1 MNELPAIPEEFTKV
15 IKDFVTDIQTT
26 FPEFCPLISK
36 WWKSRKDFEYIESL
50 EERETKFLEAQGK
63 SIQLLHR
70 FCTKKFPPRFFDLL
84 YQNEEIFKEDAEHD
98 TEFLPHIH
106 FKTLWELDISQKTKD
121 TIWKYLQ
128 LILFSIIGNLENKES
143 FGGDTAKLF
152 EAINNE
158 DFKSKL
164 EQTLEQIQG
173 LFQKGQEEG
182 QGEEQGEEQEQVEG
196 EGQKDEREKQPNNQ
210 NNFPNADQ
218 LHDHISGM
226 MNGKLGQLAKEI
238 AEETADSFNLDMEN
252 TGDMKD
258 VFQKLLKNPTKL
270 MGLVKNVG
278 DKLDS
283 KMKSGE
289 IKESELMAEATEI
302 FNRMKNTPGMGGMGD
317 IQSMLSKM
325 GLGGAGAK
333 LNMGAME
340 EQMKRNLKMAQMKEK
355 VKANIGKK
363 NVPTTEPVNQP
374 PPVFTEE
381 QLIEIFEK
389 ENSNT
394 NQEKTVKKKKDKS
407 KKPKK

>member
-1 MNELPAIPEEFTKV
+1 MSELPPIPEEFTKV

-70 FCTKKFPPRFFDLL
+70 FCTKKFPSRFFDLL
-84 YQNEEIFKEDAEHD
+84 YQNEEIFKEDAEQD

-106 FKTLWELDISQKTKD
+106 FKTLWDLDISQKTKD

-164 EQTLEQIQG
+164 EETLEQIQG

-182 QGEEQGEEQEQVEG
+182 EGMQEEQGEEQEQ
-196 EGQKDEREKQPNNQ
+196 GQKDEREKQPNNQ
-210 NNFPNADQ
+210 NKFPNADQ

-278 DKLDS
+278 DKLDN

-333 LNMGAME
+333 LNTGAME
-340 EQMKRNLKMAQMKEK
+340 EQMKRNLKMAQMKERM
-355 VKANIGKK
+355 KANIGKK
-363 NVPTTEPVNQP
+363 NVPTTEQVNP
-374 PPVFTEE
+374 LSPPVFSEE
-381 QLIEIFEK
+381 QLVEIFEK
-389 ENSNT
+389 EDLNT

>member
-1 MNELPAIPEEFTKV
+1 MSELLSIPEEFTKV
-15 IKDFVTDIQTT
+15 IKDFVGDLQNT
-26 FPEFCPLISK
+26 FPEFGSLINK
-36 WWKSRKDFEYIESL
+36 WWKSRKDFDYIESE
-50 EERETKFLEAQGK
+50 EERESKFLEAQTK
-63 SIQLLHR
+63 SIELLHR

-84 YQNEEIFKEDAEHD
+84 YQNEEMFSEDSEMD

-106 FKTLWELDISQKTKD
+106 FKTLWALDISQKTRD

-128 LILFSIIGNLENKES
+128 LILFSIISNLENKES
-143 FGGDTAKLF
+143 FGGDTSKLF
-152 EAINNE
+152 EAINQE

-164 EQTLEQIQG
+164 EETLAQIQG
-173 LFQKGQEEG
+173 LFEKSEEEG
-182 QGEEQGEEQEQVEG
+182 KEGVDQESSS
-196 EGQKDEREKQPNNQ
+196 NTNANANQ
-210 NNFPNADQ
+210 NSRFPNAEQ
-218 LHDHISGM
+218 LHEHISGM

-238 AEETADSFNLDMEN
+238 AEETADSFNLDMES

-317 IQSMLSKM
+317 IQAMLSKM
-325 GLGGAGAK
+325 GLGGAGGK

-340 EQMKRNLKMAQMKEK
+340 AQLNKNMKMAQMKERMK
-355 VKANIGKK
+355 EKSAARSEAKQRDVLNQAASM
-363 NVPTTEPVNQP
+363 PQP
-374 PPVFTEE
+374 PPMSEE
-381 QLIEIFEK
+381 ELIQMFEK
-389 ENSNT
+389 DT
-394 NQEKTVKKKKDKS
+394 NESKKEKSSKKKKGKS
-407 KKPKK
+407 KK

>member
-1 MNELPAIPEEFTKV
+1 MSELLAIPEEFTKV
-15 IKDFVTDIQTT
+15 IKDFVGDIQNT

-36 WWKSRKDFEYIESL
+36 WWKSKKDFEYIESV
-50 EERETKFLEAQGK
+50 EERESKFLEAQGK

-70 FCTKKFPPRFFDLL
+70 FCTKKYPPRFFDIL
-84 YQNEEIFKEDAEHD
+84 YQNEEIFKEEAEQD
-98 TEFLPHIH
+98 TEFLPHIY
-106 FKTLWELDISQKTKD
+106 FKTLWDLDVSQKTKD

-158 DFKSKL
+158 DFKGKL
-164 EQTLEQIQG
+164 EETLEQIQG
-173 LFQKGQEEG
+173 LFQKGQEERG
-182 QGEEQGEEQEQVEG
+182 EQEGEEKEEGQQGEG
-196 EGQKDEREKQPNNQ
+196 EKQETNTNNQ
-210 NNFPNADQ
+210 NKFPNAEQ

-333 LNMGAME
+333 LNTGAME
-340 EQMKRNLKMAQMKEK
+340 EQMKRNLKMAQMKERM
-355 VKANIGKK
+355 KANIGKK
-363 NVPTTEPVNQP
+363 NVPTTERVNQP
-374 PPVFTEE
+374 PPLFSEE
-381 QLIEIFEK
+381 QLVEIFEK
-389 ENSNT
+389 EDSNT

>member
-1 MNELPAIPEEFTKV
+1 MSELPAIPEEFTKV

-26 FPEFCPLISK
+26 FPEFSPLIYK
-36 WWKSRKDFEYIESL
+36 WWKSRKDFEYIENL
-50 EERETKFLEAQGK
+50 EERELKFLEAQGK

-70 FCTKKFPPRFFDLL
+70 FCTKKFPPRFFDIL
-84 YQNEEIFKEDAEHD
+84 YQNEEIFKEDAEQD

-106 FKTLWELDISQKTKD
+106 FKTLWDLDISQKTKD

-173 LFQKGQEEG
+173 LFQKGQQHEEG
-182 QGEEQGEEQEQVEG
+182 EQEGQEEEGEKQEG
-196 EGQKDEREKQPNNQ
+196 EGSNPNTNNQ
-210 NNFPNADQ
+210 TKFPNVEQ

-325 GLGGAGAK
+325 GLGGAGSK
-333 LNMGAME
+333 LNTGAME
-340 EQMKRNLKMAQMKEK
+340 AQMKRNLKMAQMKERM
-355 VKANIGKK
+355 KANIGKK
-363 NVPTTEPVNQP
+363 NVPTTEPVNQLP
-374 PPVFTEE
+374 PQFTEE
-381 QLIEIFEK
+381 QLVEMFEN
-389 ENSNT
+389 EDSTT
-394 NQEKTVKKKKDKS
+394 NKEKTVKKKKGKS
-407 KKPKK
+407 KK

>member
-1 MNELPAIPEEFTKV
+1 MAESQTIPEEFSKV
-15 IKDFVTDIQTT
+15 IKDFVTDIQIT

-36 WWKSRKDFEYIESL
+36 WWKSRKDFEYIESS

-63 SIQLLHR
+63 SVQILYR
-70 FCTKKFPPRFFDLL
+70 FCTKKFPPRFFDIL
-84 YQNEEIFKEDAEHD
+84 YQNDEIFKEDSEHD

-106 FKTLWELDISQKTKD
+106 FKTLWDLDISQKTKD

-143 FGGDTAKLF
+143 FGADTAKLF
-152 EAINNE
+152 EAINND
-158 DFKSKL
+158 DFKGKL
-164 EQTLEQIQG
+164 EETLEQIQG
-173 LFQKGQEEG
+173 LFQKGT
-182 QGEEQGEEQEQVEG
+182 EEQAGEG
-196 EGQKDEREKQPNNQ
+196 ENQ
-210 NNFPNADQ
+210 QSSSSDSQNGNSGFPNAEQ

-238 AEETADSFNLDMEN
+238 AEETAGSFNLDMDN

-317 IQSMLSKM
+317 IQAMLSKM
-325 GLGGAGAK
+325 GLGGAGGK
-333 LNMGAME
+333 MNMGAME
-340 EQMKRNLKMAQMKEK
+340 AQLNRNMKMAQMKERM
-355 VKANIGKK
+355 KAKSEAKSAAKQNTNNQNVNNTSSIQ
-363 NVPTTEPVNQP
+363 VPT
-374 PPVFTEE
+374 FTEE
-381 QLIEIFEK
+381 QLVEIFEK
-389 ENSNT
+389 DKQSESNKKS
-394 NQEKTVKKKKDKS
+394 QKKKDKS
-407 KKPKK
+407 KKTKK

>member
-1 MNELPAIPEEFTKV
+1 MSESQSIPEEFSKV
-15 IKDFVTDIQTT
+15 IKDFVTDIQNT
-26 FPEFCPLISK
+26 FPEFTSLISK
-36 WWKSRKDFEYIESL
+36 WWKSRKDFEYIESS
-50 EERETKFLEAQGK
+50 EERESKFLEAQGK
-63 SIQLLHR
+63 SIQILYR
-70 FCTKKFPPRFFDLL
+70 FCTKKFPPRFFDIL
-84 YQNEEIFKEDAEHD
+84 YQNEEIFKEDSEHD

-106 FKTLWELDISQKTKD
+106 FKTLWDLDISQKTKD

-143 FGGDTAKLF
+143 FGADTAKLF

-158 DFKSKL
+158 DFKGKL
-164 EQTLEQIQG
+164 EETLEQIQG
-173 LFQKGQEEG
+173 LFQKGTEDQDQGINQEENQG
-182 QGEEQGEEQEQVEG
+182 QPQ
-196 EGQKDEREKQPNNQ
+196 DNSNRNSA
-210 NNFPNADQ
+210 FPNADQ

-238 AEETADSFNLDMEN
+238 AEETAGSFNLDMEN

-278 DKLDS
+278 EKLDS

-317 IQSMLSKM
+317 IQAMLSKM
-325 GLGGAGAK
+325 GLGGAGGK

-340 EQMKRNLKMAQMKEK
+340 AQLNKNMKMAQMKERM
-355 VKANIGKK
+355 KANIGKK
-363 NVPTTEPVNQP
+363 NVPTAEPVNHQSP
-374 PPVFTEE
+374 TFTEE
-381 QLIEIFEK
+381 ELVEMFEK
-389 ENSNT
+389 DKQ
-394 NQEKTVKKKKDKS
+394 QESTKKTSKKKDKS
-407 KKPKK
+407 KKTKK

>member
-1 MNELPAIPEEFTKV
+1 
-15 IKDFVTDIQTT
+15 
-26 FPEFCPLISK
+26 
-36 WWKSRKDFEYIESL
+36 
-50 EERETKFLEAQGK
+50 
-63 SIQLLHR
+63 
-70 FCTKKFPPRFFDLL
+70 
-84 YQNEEIFKEDAEHD
+84 
-98 TEFLPHIH
+98 
-106 FKTLWELDISQKTKD
+106 
-121 TIWKYLQ
+121 
-128 LILFSIIGNLENKES
+128 
-143 FGGDTAKLF
+143 
-152 EAINNE
+152 
-158 DFKSKL
+158 
-164 EQTLEQIQG
+164 
-173 LFQKGQEEG
+173 
-182 QGEEQGEEQEQVEG
+182 
-196 EGQKDEREKQPNNQ
+196 
-210 NNFPNADQ
+210 
-218 LHDHISGM
+218 
-226 MNGKLGQLAKEI
+226 LAKEI

-355 VKANIGKK
+355 MKANIGKK

-374 PPVFTEE
+374 PPLFTEE

>member
-1 MNELPAIPEEFTKV
+1 MSELPAIPEEFTKV

-26 FPEFCPLISK
+26 FPEFSPLISK

-50 EERETKFLEAQGK
+50 EERESKFLEAQGK

-70 FCTKKFPPRFFDLL
+70 FCTKKFPPRFFDIL
-84 YQNEEIFKEDAEHD
+84 YQNEEIFKEDAEQD

-106 FKTLWELDISQKTKD
+106 FKTLWDLDISQKTKD

-173 LFQKGQEEG
+173 LFQKGQEDEEG
-182 QGEEQGEEQEQVEG
+182 EQEEQEK
-196 EGQKDEREKQPNNQ
+196 EGQEGQEDEGSNPKTNNQ
-210 NNFPNADQ
+210 TKFPNADE

-325 GLGGAGAK
+325 GLGGAGSK
-333 LNMGAME
+333 LNTGAME
-340 EQMKRNLKMAQMKEK
+340 AQMKRNLKMAQMKDRL
-355 VKANIGKK
+355 KANIGKK
-363 NVPTTEPVNQP
+363 NVPTTEPVNQLP
-374 PPVFTEE
+374 PQFTEE
-381 QLIEIFEK
+381 QLVEMFEK
-389 ENSNT
+389 EDSTT
-394 NQEKTVKKKKDKS
+394 NHEKTVKKKKGKS
-407 KKPKK
+407 KK

>member
-1 MNELPAIPEEFTKV
+1 MSESQSIPEEFSKV

-26 FPEFCPLISK
+26 FPEFGSLISK
-36 WWKSRKDFEYIESL
+36 WWKSKKDFEYIESQ
-50 EERETKFLEAQGK
+50 EEGESKFLEAQGK
-63 SIQLLHR
+63 SIQLLYR
-70 FCTKKFPPRFFDLL
+70 FCTKKFPPRFFDIL
-84 YQNEEIFKEDAEHD
+84 YQNEEIFKEDSEHD

-106 FKTLWELDISQKTKD
+106 FKTLWDLDISQKTKD

-143 FGGDTAKLF
+143 FGADTAKLF

-158 DFKSKL
+158 DFKGKL
-164 EQTLEQIQG
+164 EETLEQIQG
-173 LFQKGQEEG
+173 LFQKGTEDQEQDQGDNEG
-182 QGEEQGEEQEQVEG
+182 QGDNQAPNQSHGE
-196 EGQKDEREKQPNNQ
+196 PNKNSA
-210 NNFPNADQ
+210 FPNAEQ

-238 AEETADSFNLDMEN
+238 AEETAGSFNLDMEN

-278 DKLDS
+278 EKLDS

-317 IQSMLSKM
+317 IQAMLSKM
-325 GLGGAGAK
+325 GLGGAGGK
-333 LNMGAME
+333 LNTGAME
-340 EQMKRNLKMAQMKEK
+340 AQLNKNMKMAQMKERM
-355 VKANIGKK
+355 KANLMKK
-363 NVPTTEPVNQP
+363 ENEKKQTAQSTFTQEPIY
-374 PPVFTEE
+374 TEE
-381 QLIEIFEK
+381 QIMKMFE
-389 ENSNT
+389 N
-394 NQEKTVKKKKDKS
+394 EKTTEFNQKSQKKKDKS
-407 KKPKK
+407 KKTKK